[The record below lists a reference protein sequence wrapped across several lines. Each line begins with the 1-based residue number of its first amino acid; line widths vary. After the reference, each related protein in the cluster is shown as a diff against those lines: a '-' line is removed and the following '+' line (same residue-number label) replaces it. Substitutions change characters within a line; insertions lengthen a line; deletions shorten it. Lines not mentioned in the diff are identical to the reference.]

1 LVVGKL
7 VGITAFSWLAV
18 RFGLGRLPAA
28 TRWGHIVGVGAV
40 AGIGFTVSLFVT
52 GLAFDDVALQD
63 DAKLGTLVASIVAA
77 LAGWAAFA
85 RVSSSR
91 GRR

>member
-1 LVVGKL
+1 
-7 VGITAFSWLAV
+7 
-18 RFGLGRLPAA
+18 
-28 TRWGHIVGVGAV
+28 
-40 AGIGFTVSLFVT
+40 LFVT

-63 DAKLGTLVASIVAA
+63 DAKLGTLLASVVAA
-77 LAGWAAFA
+77 LAGWAAFS

>member
-1 LVVGKL
+1 
-7 VGITAFSWLAV
+7 
-18 RFGLGRLPAA
+18 
-28 TRWGHIVGVGAV
+28 V

-85 RVSSSR
+85 RVSSSQ